1 MSTRRQPARK
11 APAKKTTT
19 RAKTTPAPTIA
30 AAGPSEAADTTV
42 ATEPAPGPAPV
53 PEVGLEAIMTAARAE
68 ADQLVAVARTE
79 AEALIEQA
87 RRQSADAEGA
97 AQKAQAEADNILAVA
112 KDQAMRMRK
121 LTEEQIAS
129 AEETVQR
136 ARTIADG
143 DLAAAEQTL
152 TRRRQ
157 AAEKLQAEAEA
168 EAARIVE
175 AARARAAQLRT
186 EAEQDK
192 DRVQAEADATA
203 AHAAH
208 VVEEAKQRAAD
219 LVAAAEDDA
228 RARRDAAME
237 MRQQA
242 EKDSEQL
249 RTQAREDLATAEEDA
264 ARIVDQAR
272 GQAGEVLREAA
283 QDADD
288 TRGEA
293 QQVLETAQAQAEE
306 DVLKVRS
313 IAEAKAAG
321 AISSAEAAAS
331 ERITA
336 AEREAGRLVA
346 DAKREAEQV
355 RNRARSE
362 QQSAWKELEATR
374 EEVAK
379 AQALIAKQE
388 KRKNFVNTWGPRVAL
403 GATIVLTASGEFAL
417 AKLSGWPAEVA
428 WALPLAIDVYVV
440 QAFRRHRDV
449 AAALIL
455 MVAAN
460 AIYHLAAAGLVGV
473 DRKGHPLWWLIV
485 GVAAI
490 APWVMWRI
498 HQITKEPTETGSGE
512 TGTTGG
518 AGPDETTCPE
528 PAGETE
534 HARAADLTGFGETVP
549 HPRTAPA
556 LVAETGEGETR
567 RELETG
573 PAEMSG
579 PVSLTETTSHASE
592 TRRSDRETGSS
603 DTGAVPVPLRSGET
617 GRPALARDAEIEG
630 QITSLLSLMYRR
642 QGAETV
648 SVDEAKD
655 VLGVSRATAGRR
667 LEIARTRF
675 RNVS

>member
-1 MSTRRQPARK
+1 
-11 APAKKTTT
+11 
-19 RAKTTPAPTIA
+19 
-30 AAGPSEAADTTV
+30 
-42 ATEPAPGPAPV
+42 
-53 PEVGLEAIMTAARAE
+53 
-68 ADQLVAVARTE
+68 ADQLLAAARTQ

-87 RRQSADAEGA
+87 RRQTADAETA
-97 AQKAQAEADNILAVA
+97 AHKAQEEAASILSIA
-112 KDQAMRMRK
+112 KDQAMRMRT
-121 LTEEQIAS
+121 LTEEQVAA

-143 DLAAAEQTL
+143 DLAATEQTL
-152 TRRRQ
+152 ARRRQ
-157 AAEKLQAEAEA
+157 AAEKLQVEAEA

-175 AARARAAQLRT
+175 AARARAAQIRS

-192 DRVQAEADATA
+192 ARVQAEAEATA
-203 AHAAH
+203 AHAEH
-208 VVEEAKQRAAD
+208 LVEEAKQRAAD
-219 LVAAAEDDA
+219 LVAAAEQDA
-228 RARRDAAME
+228 GARREAAAE
-237 MRQQA
+237 MRRQA
-242 EKDSEQL
+242 EQDAKQL
-249 RTQAREDLATAEEDA
+249 RTHAREEVATAEEDA
-264 ARIVDQAR
+264 ARILDHAR
-272 GQAGEVLREAA
+272 GQAAEVLREAE

-293 QQVLETAQAQAEE
+293 QQVLDDAQARAEE

-331 ERITA
+331 ERIQA
-336 AEREAGRLVA
+336 AEKEAGRLVA
-346 DAKREAEQV
+346 DARRVAEQM
-355 RNRARSE
+355 RAEAGAE
-362 QQSAWKELEATR
+362 QQAVWRELTATR
-374 EEVAK
+374 EEVAA
-379 AQALIAKQE
+379 AQARIAKQE
-388 KRKNFVNTWGPRVAL
+388 KTRNVVNTWGPRIAL

-417 AKLSGWPAEVA
+417 AQLSGWPWQVA

-449 AAALIL
+449 AGALIL

-460 AIYHLAAAGLVGV
+460 AVYHLAAAGLVGV
-473 DRKGHPLWWLIV
+473 DKKGDPLWWLIV

-498 HQITKEPTETGSGE
+498 HQITKEPGETAPGE

-518 AGPDETTCPE
+518 AGPDETTRAV

-534 HARAADLTGFGETVP
+534 HTRVADLNGFGETIP

-556 LVAETGEGETR
+556 LVAETAEGETPR
-567 RELETG
+567 ALETG
-573 PAEMSG
+573 SAETSG
-579 PVSLTETTSHASE
+579 PVSTTETPSHTSE
-592 TRRSDRETGSS
+592 TRRSGGETTSPDS
-603 DTGAVPVPLRSGET
+603 GAAPVPLRSGET
-617 GRPALARDAEIEG
+617 GRPAHARDAEIEG
-630 QITSLLSLMYRR
+630 QVTSLLSLMYRR
-642 QGAETV
+642 QGADTV

-655 VLGVSRATAGRR
+655 ILRVSRATAGRR